1 MDSKNLIQ
9 MIAFEVELLKEKI
22 NKAEF
27 QSQASASRI
36 DCIKIRKDLLNLY
49 NSLGRFKNYE

>member
-49 NSLGRFKNYE
+49 NSLGRFENYE